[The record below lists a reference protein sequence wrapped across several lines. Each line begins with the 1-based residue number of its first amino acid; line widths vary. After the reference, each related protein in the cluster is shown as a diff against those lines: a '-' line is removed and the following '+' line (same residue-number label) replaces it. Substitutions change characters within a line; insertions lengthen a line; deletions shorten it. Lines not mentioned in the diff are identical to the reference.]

1 MSISKDF
8 KIGDVVELRSG
19 SQLMTIVNIDVDENT
34 ATLAYCSDYIIYR
47 IDNVPLVILMV
58 AKA

>member
-19 SQLMTIVNIDVDENT
+19 SQLMTIANIDVDENT
-34 ATLAYCSDYIIYR
+34 ATVIFWVDSCLTRVTD
-47 IDNVPLVILMV
+47 VPLVVLMA